1 MSDPKLLTL
10 CGSLRKASFN
20 RKLLAE
26 AVAQFGPAE
35 VTDAN
40 LRLPLF
46 DGDLQAE
53 QGIPPQVQTLAQQI
67 LNADGIIISSPE
79 YNKGITGVLKN
90 ALDWISR
97 VEGSVLKDKPVA
109 LMSAANGRS
118 GGETAQY
125 MTRACLIPLQPR
137 LINGPFVMIASA
149 SKEFESGKL
158 ENERYVANVAA
169 LMQALKTEI
178 TRG

>member
-1 MSDPKLLTL
+1 MSDPKLLTI
-10 CGSLRKASFN
+10 CGSLRAASFN
-20 RKLLAE
+20 RKLLTE
-26 AVAQFGPAE
+26 AVAQFGPAQI
-35 VTDAN
+35 TDAD

-46 DGDLQAE
+46 DGDLQD
-53 QGIPPQVQTLAQQI
+53 QHGIPAQVQTLAQQI
-67 LNADGIIISSPE
+67 QEADGIIISSPE

-137 LINGPFVMIASA
+137 LINGPFIMIASA
-149 SKEFESGKL
+149 SKEFETGAL
-158 ENERYVANVAA
+158 ENPRYKDNIAA
-169 LMQALKTEI
+169 LMGALKVEI
-178 TRG
+178 ARS